1 MTLIFDFLHN
11 YHPDPIFFHLGILNI
26 YWYGLGYVVGIVGG
40 ILIIFSLNRDCQI
53 KKELLW
59 DLFFWLIIFG
69 LLGARFYYVIL
80 NLEYFFQNPLDVF
93 KIWQGGM
100 AIHGAIIAGLITLF
114 FYCKKHK
121 PLTPFSKNRR
131 DELNFRFLSDIFAP
145 ALVFGQMIG
154 RWGNYFNQELYGLPT
169 NLLWGIPID
178 FKNRINGY
186 ENFEFFHPTF
196 LYESLG
202 CLLILLILFFLYKK
216 IPQMRG
222 TGNIFLIYLI
232 LYSILR
238 FFLEFLRIDSTL
250 MILGI
255 KYPQIMSIILIL
267 ISFGF
272 LIRNK
277 FCAKY

>member
-1 MTLIFDFLHN
+1 MTIIFNFLHN
-11 YHPDPIFFHLGILNI
+11 YHPDPIFFHLGMLNF
-26 YWYGLGYVVGIVGG
+26 YWYGLGYVIGILGG
-40 ILIIFSLNRDCQI
+40 ILIILKINKKYQ
-53 KKELLW
+53 KELLW
-59 DLFFWLIIFG
+59 NLFFWLIIFG
-69 LLGARFYYVIL
+69 LLGARFYYIGL
-80 NLEYFFQNPLDVF
+80 NFEYYFQNPLDIF

-100 AIHGAIIAGLITLF
+100 AIHGAIIAGIITLF

-121 PLTPFSKNRR
+121 
-131 DELNFRFLSDIFAP
+131 LNFCYLSDIFVP

-169 NLLWGIPID
+169 NLPWGIPID
-178 FKNRINGY
+178 LKNRIVGY

-216 IPQMRG
+216 NPQIYG

-232 LYSILR
+232 LYSGLR
-238 FFLEFLRIDSTL
+238 FFLEFLRIDPTL

-255 KYPQIMSIILIL
+255 KYPQMVSIILIL
-267 ISFGF
+267 ASVGF
-272 LIRNK
+272 LIKNRMNHFALVGK
-277 FCAKY
+277 NSK